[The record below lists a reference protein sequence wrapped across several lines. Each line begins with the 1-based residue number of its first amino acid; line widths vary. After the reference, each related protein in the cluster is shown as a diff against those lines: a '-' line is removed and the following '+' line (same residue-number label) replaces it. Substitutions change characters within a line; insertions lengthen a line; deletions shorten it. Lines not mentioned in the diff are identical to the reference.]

1 MSRLDFKSPDDGS
14 ILTFELISRDTAEVL
29 FNVAVKNPWFT
40 GAAPATTFVNGSPSI
55 LFRAMALEWKG
66 WKQAK
71 TWEDIEGRVAFEAT
85 SDSLGHISLATTLK
99 GPNYD
104 SCLRVVVKFE
114 AGQLEEMKN
123 EIETLLG

>member
-1 MSRLDFKSPDDGS
+1 MARLDFKSPDDGS
-14 ILTFELISRDTAEVL
+14 ILTFELTARDTAEVL
-29 FNVAVKNPWFT
+29 FNVAVKSPWFA

-55 LFRAMALEWKG
+55 LFRAMAVEWKG
-66 WKQAK
+66 WKQEK

-99 GPNYD
+99 GPSYD
-104 SCLRVVVKFE
+104 SWLRVVVKFE
-114 AGQLEEMKN
+114 AGQLDRMRD